1 MPHTEVGSP
10 ASATVQIEDDDASFT
25 LDIAGG
31 GAVNEG
37 AVNATSTFTVT
48 LTSDDPVSEPISVQ
62 WRTVNGTAMAGSD
75 YVADNGTLM
84 FAPGANASIL
94 PSRSRW
100 PLPTTR
106 WTNPATHF
114 TVTLSA
120 ASGAGARIGTATAT
134 ATITDDDEPE
144 MSIANATAAENG
156 GRTIVFD
163 VTLSLPSDLVITAT
177 YTTSDGSA
185 TAGSDFTAP
194 AAGSNTVR
202 FGSGSTTAQIGIDL
216 IDDSTNEPT
225 ETFTVTLSDPS
236 SSATL
241 GAATATGTIDDD
253 DVSFTFSIAGGGTV
267 DEDVGSVTFTV
278 TLTPVPADA
287 TPSEKITV
295 DWATKDDKDDS
306 ASAGSDYE
314 LGSDT
319 LRFAVGA
326 SGDDLVQQFMVT
338 IIDDELDESSEQF
351 TVELREA
358 LGAGARLGTPS
369 SATVMI
375 EDNDEPVLSIHDA
388 TAQEGGGT
396 IEFPVS
402 LSLPS
407 DLEITAAYATTN
419 GSATAGS
426 DFTAASSTG
435 TVRFAVS
442 ETAATITIDLIDDSA
457 DEANETFT
465 VTLSGH
471 SATATLASD
480 PSATGT
486 IVDNDGPPTLSIE
499 DATAEEGATSMVF
512 AVKLTSAS
520 GNEVTASWSTADGT
534 ATAPADYTAVTN
546 GSISIPLGSLT
557 TALTVTL
564 NVAENQVDEPDK
576 QFTVTLGS
584 LANAEPGDLTA
595 SGTIADDDLPNVSLA
610 GGDPIVEG
618 ASAQFTLTRDGTLIP
633 LPVSIAVTQVGEFI
647 AGTDQ
652 TTASFDANAATLV
665 VAVPTAD
672 DDMDEA
678 AGSITL
684 TVQAGGTT
692 YATVAP
698 ASATVTVTDND
709 LPTLTIAAVDMEVTE
724 GGQAQFRVTREDSD
738 HAASLDF
745 RVFAEAS
752 TGYFV
757 QSVFVVGTIAANSS
771 SAVVRVGVED
781 DIVDGADG
789 ELTVHVGSSN
799 AYHAGTPEQVTIP
812 IRDNDT
818 AGETPALTVRD
829 ATCPE
834 DTSVRLCLVT
844 IALNR
849 AATAAFTAIL
859 RTEDGTARGS
869 SGGGGADFKHR
880 GAKRVEFGIGDQNDV
895 VNIVLTSD
903 RTDEEDET
911 FSAIVYLAA
920 GTDAS
925 AVIIADDTGTIT
937 ITDDDPPARLSLDDA
952 AGSEGDGSIGF
963 VARLNP
969 ESGKEITLSWVTGD
983 GSATAPADYTAGT
996 GTVTFA
1002 AGETRK
1008 TIDVPLQDDADTEA
1022 SETLQLTLTRTGAT
1036 DADDVVLADPMATGT
1051 ITDNDAILILSLSL
1065 TVNPTTISEGEQ
1077 ATVTVTADSAPL
1089 DPLTISLV
1097 VSGTAAADD
1106 YTIVP
1111 SSITIAAGTTS
1122 GSAIVTAVDDDLAEG
1137 RESIVLSARL
1147 GGTEIGS
1154 ATITLNDNDSA
1165 TWDLTVSPGRVTEG
1179 QQATVTA
1186 STRGVIFAADQTI
1199 TLTFT
1204 GNATAPDDYTITPA
1218 SITITAGSTAGSATI
1233 TTQDDALV
1241 EGDET
1246 IAIRALHDG
1255 AEIGTRNI
1263 TITDNDTADF
1273 SLTVDTDTITE
1284 EGAGSATVTV
1294 DTGGATFASAQTISL
1309 TLGGSA
1315 TATADYT
1322 IVPASITI
1330 AAGMTSGSAT
1340 VTALD
1345 DSLVEG
1351 SEEIAI
1357 TASQGGSV
1365 AIGITDNDAA
1375 SFSLTVDAATITE
1388 EGSGSATITVDT
1400 GGATFATA
1408 QTISLDARRR
1418 CDGGGGLH
1426 DRAGEHHAC
1435 GQPDLRQRHGHGG
1448 GRHGSGRGGDHHHR
1462 GHARHHADRERG
1474 DRHHGQ
1480 RRTAVRAER
1489 VRGHGRRGREHDGD
1503 GGDRRRDLRHGA
1515 DDHPGARR
1523 QRDRGRGLHD
1533 RAGEHHD
1540 HGRRNLGQRHRHGGG
1555 RHPAGGRRDDHHRG
1569 QPRRDAVRDRGDHH
1583 LGQRSDGLQA
1593 ACGRS
1598 LHPGGREHDG
1608 DGGDRRRDLRHGADD
1623 HPGVQRRCDGHGGL
1637 RRAGEHH
1644 ARGQPDLGQRHHHGD
1659 RRQPGGE

>member
-1 MPHTEVGSP
+1 M
-10 ASATVQIEDDDASFT
+10 IDDDA
-25 LDIAGG
+25 
-31 GAVNEG
+31 NE
-37 AVNATSTFTVT
+37 S
-48 LTSDDPVSEPISVQ
+48 
-62 WRTVNGTAMAGSD
+62 
-75 YVADNGTLM
+75 
-84 FAPGANASIL
+84 
-94 PSRSRW
+94 
-100 PLPTTR
+100 
-106 WTNPATHF
+106 
-114 TVTLSA
+114 
-120 ASGAGARIGTATAT
+120 
-134 ATITDDDEPE
+134 
-144 MSIANATAAENG
+144 
-156 GRTIVFD
+156 
-163 VTLSLPSDLVITAT
+163 
-177 YTTSDGSA
+177 
-185 TAGSDFTAP
+185 
-194 AAGSNTVR
+194 
-202 FGSGSTTAQIGIDL
+202 
-216 IDDSTNEPT
+216 T
-225 ETFTVTLSDPS
+225 ETFTVTLSNPS

-241 GAATATGTIDDD
+241 GDASATGTIDDD
-253 DVSFTFSIAGGGTV
+253 DVSFTVSIAGGGTV

-314 LGSDT
+314 LGKGT
-319 LRFAVGA
+319 LRFAIGA
-326 SGDDLVQQFMVT
+326 SGDDLVQQFTVT

-351 TVELREA
+351 TVELREE

-375 EDNDEPVLSIHDA
+375 EDNDEPVMSIDDA
-388 TAQEGGGT
+388 TAQEDGGT

-407 DLEITAAYATTN
+407 ALEITAAYATTN

-435 TVRFAVS
+435 TVRFPAS
-442 ETAATITIDLIDDSA
+442 KTAATITIDLIDDSA
-457 DEANETFT
+457 DEATNETLT
-465 VTLSGH
+465 VTLSSP

-520 GNEVTASWSTADGT
+520 GNDVTASWSTADGT

-546 GSISIPLGSLT
+546 SSISIPLGSLT

-584 LANAEPGDLTA
+584 LANAGPGDLTA

-618 ASAQFTLTRDGTLIP
+618 ASAQFTLTRDGNLIP

-652 TTASFDANAATLV
+652 TTASFDANADTLV

-781 DIVDGADG
+781 DIVDGEDG
-789 ELTVHVGSSN
+789 ELTVHVGTSN

-911 FSAIVYLAA
+911 FSAIVNLAE

-925 AVIIADDTGTIT
+925 AVIIADNTGTIT

-1051 ITDNDAILILSLSL
+1051 ITDNDAILNLIL

-1122 GSAIVTAVDDDLAEG
+1122 GSAVVTAVDDDLAEG
-1137 RESIVLSARL
+1137 GEEHRAFRPPWRHGDRPRHHHPERQRLGDVGPDRESRQ
-1147 GGTEIGS
+1147 GH
-1154 ATITLNDNDSA
+1154 
-1165 TWDLTVSPGRVTEG
+1165 
-1179 QQATVTA
+1179 
-1186 STRGVIFAADQTI
+1186 RG
-1199 TLTFT
+1199 
-1204 GNATAPDDYTITPA
+1204 
-1218 SITITAGSTAGSATI
+1218 
-1233 TTQDDALV
+1233 
-1241 EGDET
+1241 
-1246 IAIRALHDG
+1246 
-1255 AEIGTRNI
+1255 
-1263 TITDNDTADF
+1263 
-1273 SLTVDTDTITE
+1273 
-1284 EGAGSATVTV
+1284 
-1294 DTGGATFASAQTISL
+1294 
-1309 TLGGSA
+1309 
-1315 TATADYT
+1315 
-1322 IVPASITI
+1322 
-1330 AAGMTSGSAT
+1330 AAG
-1340 VTALD
+1340 
-1345 DSLVEG
+1345 
-1351 SEEIAI
+1351 
-1357 TASQGGSV
+1357 
-1365 AIGITDNDAA
+1365 
-1375 SFSLTVDAATITE
+1375 
-1388 EGSGSATITVDT
+1388 
-1400 GGATFATA
+1400 
-1408 QTISLDARRR
+1408 
-1418 CDGGGGLH
+1418 
-1426 DRAGEHHAC
+1426 
-1435 GQPDLRQRHGHGG
+1435 
-1448 GRHGSGRGGDHHHR
+1448 
-1462 GHARHHADRERG
+1462 
-1474 DRHHGQ
+1474 
-1480 RRTAVRAER
+1480 
-1489 VRGHGRRGREHDGD
+1489 DGD
-1503 GGDRRRDLRHGA
+1503 GEHPRRHLRCRP
-1515 DDHPGARR
+1515 DDHADVHRQCDGPGR
-1523 QRDRGRGLHD
+1523 LHD
-1533 RAGEHHD
+1533 HAGEHHD
-1540 HGRRNLGQRHRHGGG
+1540 RGRLDRGQRYHHDAGRRVG
-1555 RHPAGGRRDDHHRG
+1555 GGRRDHRDPG
-1569 QPRRDAVRDRGDHH
+1569 
-1583 LGQRSDGLQA
+1583 A
-1593 ACGRS
+1593 A
-1598 LHPGGREHDG
+1598 
-1608 DGGDRRRDLRHGADD
+1608 
-1623 HPGVQRRCDGHGGL
+1623 
-1637 RRAGEHH
+1637 
-1644 ARGQPDLGQRHHHGD
+1644 
-1659 RRQPGGE
+1659 

>member
-1 MPHTEVGSP
+1 M
-10 ASATVQIEDDDASFT
+10 
-25 LDIAGG
+25 
-31 GAVNEG
+31 
-37 AVNATSTFTVT
+37 
-48 LTSDDPVSEPISVQ
+48 
-62 WRTVNGTAMAGSD
+62 
-75 YVADNGTLM
+75 
-84 FAPGANASIL
+84 
-94 PSRSRW
+94 
-100 PLPTTR
+100 
-106 WTNPATHF
+106 
-114 TVTLSA
+114 
-120 ASGAGARIGTATAT
+120 
-134 ATITDDDEPE
+134 
-144 MSIANATAAENG
+144 
-156 GRTIVFD
+156 
-163 VTLSLPSDLVITAT
+163 
-177 YTTSDGSA
+177 
-185 TAGSDFTAP
+185 
-194 AAGSNTVR
+194 
-202 FGSGSTTAQIGIDL
+202 
-216 IDDSTNEPT
+216 
-225 ETFTVTLSDPS
+225 
-236 SSATL
+236 
-241 GAATATGTIDDD
+241 
-253 DVSFTFSIAGGGTV
+253 
-267 DEDVGSVTFTV
+267 
-278 TLTPVPADA
+278 
-287 TPSEKITV
+287 
-295 DWATKDDKDDS
+295 
-306 ASAGSDYE
+306 
-314 LGSDT
+314 
-319 LRFAVGA
+319 
-326 SGDDLVQQFMVT
+326 
-338 IIDDELDESSEQF
+338 
-351 TVELREA
+351 
-358 LGAGARLGTPS
+358 
-369 SATVMI
+369 
-375 EDNDEPVLSIHDA
+375 
-388 TAQEGGGT
+388 
-396 IEFPVS
+396 
-402 LSLPS
+402 
-407 DLEITAAYATTN
+407 
-419 GSATAGS
+419 
-426 DFTAASSTG
+426 
-435 TVRFAVS
+435 
-442 ETAATITIDLIDDSA
+442 
-457 DEANETFT
+457 
-465 VTLSGH
+465 
-471 SATATLASD
+471 
-480 PSATGT
+480 
-486 IVDNDGPPTLSIE
+486 
-499 DATAEEGATSMVF
+499 
-512 AVKLTSAS
+512 
-520 GNEVTASWSTADGT
+520 
-534 ATAPADYTAVTN
+534 
-546 GSISIPLGSLT
+546 
-557 TALTVTL
+557 
-564 NVAENQVDEPDK
+564 
-576 QFTVTLGS
+576 
-584 LANAEPGDLTA
+584 
-595 SGTIADDDLPNVSLA
+595 SLA

-618 ASAQFTLTRDGTLIP
+618 ASAQFTLTRDGNLIP
-633 LPVSIAVTQVGEFI
+633 LAVSIAVTQDGDFI
-647 AGTDQ
+647 AGTDP
-652 TTASFDANAATLV
+652 TTASFEANADTLV

-789 ELTVHVGSSN
+789 ELTVHVGTSN

-911 FSAIVYLAA
+911 FSAIVNLAA

-1051 ITDNDAILILSLSL
+1051 ITDNDAILSLSL

-1165 TWDLTVSPGRVTEG
+1165 TWDLTVSPGTVTEG

-1186 STRGVIFAADQTI
+1186 STGGVIFADDQTI
-1199 TLTFT
+1199 ILTFT
-1204 GNATAPDDYTITPA
+1204 GNATAPADYTITPA
-1218 SITITAGSTAGSATI
+1218 SITITAGATSGSATI

-1246 IAIRALHDG
+1246 IAIRARHDG

-1263 TITDNDTADF
+1263 TIEDNDTADF

-1294 DTGGATFASAQTISL
+1294 STGGATFASAQTISL

-1322 IVPASITI
+1322 IAPANITI
-1330 AAGMTSGSAT
+1330 AANATSGSAT

-1351 SEEIAI
+1351 REAIAI

-1365 AIGITDNDAA
+1365 EIGITDNDAA
-1375 SFSLTVDAATITE
+1375 NFSLTVDAATITE

-1408 QTISLDARRR
+1408 QTISLTL
-1418 CDGGGGLH
+1418 GGGAT
-1426 DRAGEHHAC
+1426 AGEDYTIAPASITLAANQTSGSATVTAVDDMEVEEAETITIAATHGTTPIGSGAIGITDNDVPQFALSVSAATVAEGESTTVTVETGGVTFATAQTITLGLDGSATVGEDYTIAPASITITAGATSGSATVTVVDDTLLEDAETITIEASRDAASIETVEITISASDQTAFTLLAAAPFILEGESTTVTVETGGVTFATAQTITLEFSGGATVTEDYVAPASITLAANQTSGSATITAIDDSQVENNETITLAASHDGALI
-1435 GQPDLRQRHGHGG
+1435 GTRNVTIFDNDTADFTLTVSPATIDEGDDAIVTVDTGGVAFAIDQTITLVLGGSATATADYTITPASITLAANATSGSATLTVVDDSIVEDSETIAITARHGTTTAAVANATIADNDTASVQP
-1448 GRHGSGRGGDHHHR
+1448 GRSI
-1462 GHARHHADRERG
+1462 
-1474 DRHHGQ
+1474 
-1480 RRTAVRAER
+1480 RTPSR
-1489 VRGHGRRGREHDGD
+1489 RRGR
-1503 GGDRRRDLRHGA
+1503 
-1515 DDHPGARR
+1515 GARR
-1523 QRDRGRGLHD
+1523 
-1533 RAGEHHD
+1533 
-1540 HGRRNLGQRHRHGGG
+1540 
-1555 RHPAGGRRDDHHRG
+1555 
-1569 QPRRDAVRDRGDHH
+1569 
-1583 LGQRSDGLQA
+1583 
-1593 ACGRS
+1593 
-1598 LHPGGREHDG
+1598 
-1608 DGGDRRRDLRHGADD
+1608 
-1623 HPGVQRRCDGHGGL
+1623 
-1637 RRAGEHH
+1637 
-1644 ARGQPDLGQRHHHGD
+1644 
-1659 RRQPGGE
+1659 